1 MKKVFLVLILTIVMV
16 SGAKADGAH
25 YNVWLESC
33 EDANTAVVKAIRE
46 ATGLGL
52 KEAKDLANSAPCW
65 VLENGTRET
74 AETLTASLN
83 GLSCSAINYLV
94 IDDSFSEAPIR
105 HLLEDKYMDFSDSK
119 YKCVSMGG
127 LEKVKAISVRNQNLS
142 TLRDIDVFTRLQFL
156 DCSGNQLTSLD
167 LTVNWKLKALF
178 CYDNP
183 FSQNAIN
190 DIIDN
195 LPETVGTI
203 VPFKKDD
210 GGSTFGA
217 TQIAAAKAKGWET
230 FVKNS
235 DGQFEPYN
243 EEPQYFDANGAYY
256 GPATDAD
263 AYSGAYYTGRY
274 VSPFKTFL
282 GKTDTEIQEKL
293 DQLWNHYFKGD
304 NNQKVYYETGSK
316 EAYILDVNNN
326 DVRSEGMS
334 YGMMLCVQTNHKEEF
349 DKLWHFAKSHMWHNP
364 SNGGDGYFSWQC
376 NTDGSVRDQ
385 GCAPDGDIYF
395 MMSLL
400 FAANRWHDEGYMKD
414 AQAILKACWKGNG
427 ASLFSEQS
435 YIVVFQPTPG
445 NNSWSDPSYSLPA
458 YVDLFSRWS
467 TTNQDKWKKAT
478 SATRDHLYKSSNTTS
493 GLFSDYNNF
502 DGTPHSVSFN
512 SSATK
517 YMYDAMRCAMN
528 FGMDYY
534 LFGADAERQT
544 EMAQRLI
551 DFFESDGY
559 KHARFNWDGSNPSE
573 TYTLGEKGCNAVACY
588 ALIGKDGYEDKVWT
602 NLSMAW
608 NAVPMTGQYRYYDGM
623 VHYLA
628 MLHLCG
634 AFKIWK
640 PITDVYKMGDAN
652 GDHSVTITDAVG
664 VVNKILGNPSPGFI
678 EPAADVNRDGNIT
691 ITDAVGVVNIIL
703 SGEASAPKM
712 ELENVDDIEAT
723 EPE

>member
-1 MKKVFLVLILTIVMV
+1 ML

-33 EDANTAVVKAIRE
+33 ETVNAAVITAIRT
-46 ATGLGL
+46 ANPALGL
-52 KEAKDLANSAPCW
+52 KEAKTLAESAPCW
-65 VLENGTRET
+65 VLEKGTKET
-74 AETLTASLN
+74 AATLTASLN
-83 GLSCSAINYLV
+83 DLNCSAINYLV
-94 IDDSFSEAPIR
+94 IDDNFSEAPIR
-105 HLLEDKYMDFSDSK
+105 NLLEDKYMDFSDSK
-119 YKCVSMGG
+119 YKCVSMDG
-127 LEKVKAISVRNQNLS
+127 LEKVQAITVRNQNLS
-142 TLRDIDVFTRLQFL
+142 SLRDIDVFTRLQFL

-167 LTVNWKLKALF
+167 LKMNWKLKALF
-178 CYDNP
+178 CYDNQ
-183 FSQNAIN
+183 FDQNALN
-190 DIIDN
+190 ALVAS
-195 LPETVGTI
+195 LPETGGTI

-210 GGSTFGA
+210 GGNNFGA

-243 EEPQYFDANGAYY
+243 EEPQYFDKSGAYF
-256 GPATDAD
+256 GPSLDVDT
-263 AYSGAYYTGRY
+263 YFGAYYTGRY
-274 VSPFKTFL
+274 VSPFKTFM
-282 GKTDTEIQEKL
+282 GKTDAEIQSKL
-293 DQLWNHYFKGD
+293 DQLWNHYFKGGD
-304 NNQKVYYETGSK
+304 NQKVYYDVGN

-334 YGMMLCVQTNHKEEF
+334 YGMMLCVQTNHKTEF
-349 DKLWHFAKSHMWHNP
+349 DKLWNFAKSHMWHNP
-364 SNGGDGYFSWQC
+364 AYGGDGYFSWSL
-376 NTDGSVRDQ
+376 NTNGSAKDN
-385 GCAPDGDIYF
+385 GCAPDGEIYF

-427 ASLFSEQS
+427 ASLFNEQFCV
-435 YIVVFQPTPG
+435 VVFQPTAG

-467 TTNQDKWKKAT
+467 TTNKDKWKKAT
-478 SATRDHLYKSSNTTS
+478 SATRDYLYKSSNPKS

-502 DGTPHSVSFN
+502 DGTPHGVDFN
-512 SSATK
+512 SNATR

-588 ALIGKDGYEDKVWT
+588 ALIGKDGYEDEVWT
-602 NLSMAW
+602 NLAMAW
-608 NAVPMTGQYRYYDGM
+608 DATPLTGQYRYYDGL
-623 VHYLA
+623 VHYLS

-640 PITDVYKMGDAN
+640 PITEVYKTGDAN
-652 GDHSVTITDAVG
+652 GDGEVTINDAVGIVNNVLGNPSTNFNEPAADINQDGKITVADAVG
-664 VVNKILGNPSPGFI
+664 VVNAIMN
-678 EPAADVNRDGNIT
+678 
-691 ITDAVGVVNIIL
+691 
-703 SGEASAPKM
+703 SGGASAPKM
-712 ELENVDDIEAT
+712 DMA

>member
-1 MKKVFLVLILTIVMV
+1 ML

-33 EDANTAVVKAIRE
+33 ETVNISVVNAIKTARPE
-46 ATGLGL
+46 LNS

-74 AETLTASLN
+74 AKTLTASLN

-94 IDDSFSEAPIR
+94 IDGSFSEAPIR
-105 HLLEDKYMDFSDSK
+105 NLLEDKYMDFSDSK
-119 YKCVSMGG
+119 YKCVSMDG
-127 LEKVKAISVRNQNLS
+127 LDKVLAISVRNQNLS
-142 TLRDIDVFTRLQFL
+142 SLRDIDVFTRLKFL
-156 DCSGNQLTSLD
+156 DCSGNQLTTLD
-167 LTVNWKLKALF
+167 LKVNWKLKALF
-178 CYDNP
+178 CYDNQ
-183 FSQNAIN
+183 FDQNAI
-190 DIIDN
+190 DAIIAD
-195 LPETVGTI
+195 LPETGGTI
-203 VPFKKDD
+203 VPFRKDN
-210 GGSTFGA
+210 GGNNFGA

-243 EEPQYFDANGAYY
+243 EEPQYFDESGAYY
-256 GPATDAD
+256 GPSLDVDT
-263 AYSGAYYTGRY
+263 YSGAYYTGRY

-282 GKTDTEIQEKL
+282 GKTDAEIQAKL
-293 DQLWNHYFKGD
+293 DQLWDHYFKGGD
-304 NNQKVYYETGSK
+304 YQKVYYDLGK

-334 YGMMLCVQTNHKEEF
+334 YGMMICVQTNHKAEF
-349 DKLWHFAKSHMWHNP
+349 DKLWNFAKSHMWHK
-364 SNGGDGYFSWQC
+364 GGEWDGYFSWQC
-376 NTDGSVRDQ
+376 DRNGSVKDQ
-385 GCAPDGDIYF
+385 GCAPDGEMYF

-400 FAANRWHDEGYMKD
+400 LAANRWHDASYMDD
-414 AQAILKACWKGNG
+414 AQYILKRCWRDNSG
-427 ASLFSEQS
+427 SLFSEQS
-435 YIVVFQPTPG
+435 YIITFQPYNCYT
-445 NNSWSDPSYSLPA
+445 WSDPSYDLPA
-458 YVDLFSRWS
+458 FVDLFARWS
-467 TTNQDKWKKAT
+467 TTNKYKWGKALT
-478 SATRDHLYKSSNTTS
+478 ATRNHLYSSSNPTS

-502 DGTPHSVSFN
+502 DGTPHYAYSSN
-512 SSATK
+512 STK

-544 EMAQRLI
+544 DMATRLI

-588 ALIGKDGYEDKVWT
+588 ALIGKDGYEDEVWT

-608 NAVPMTGQYRYYDGM
+608 DAVPMTGQYRYYDGL
-623 VHYLA
+623 VHYLS

-640 PITDVYKMGDAN
+640 PITEVYKSGDAN
-652 GDHSVTITDAVG
+652 GDGEVTINDAVG
-664 VVNKILGNPSPGFI
+664 IVNNVLGNPSTNFN
-678 EPAADVNRDGNIT
+678 EPAADTNQDGKIT
-691 ITDAVGVVNIIL
+691 ITDAVGVV
-703 SGEASAPKM
+703 
-712 ELENVDDIEAT
+712 DIMQR
-723 EPE
+723 